1 MEKISKN
8 IDSIASEE
16 RFKRSLRNKEAR
28 RLSGPE
34 KTFAS
39 MINTAGRKAYFDEYF
54 YGIPLEDQELPQIEG
69 ISDIKATQTFQEGYQ
84 RGAFLVSV
92 GNVPEEY
99 QNINNVINTD
109 RNDIMSIKLD
119 RLNHI
124 LTEEISKVI
133 SEEVK
138 DTDVQFV
145 TITAVD
151 ISSDLSY
158 AKVYFTNLID
168 KDREKVTK
176 ALNNASSFIRG
187 KLFGRVE
194 IRKMPELTFVYDESI
209 EYGNKIE
216 KIIEEIK
223 EDGE

>member
-1 MEKISKN
+1 
-8 IDSIASEE
+8 
-16 RFKRSLRNKEAR
+16 
-28 RLSGPE
+28 
-34 KTFAS
+34 
-39 MINTAGRKAYFDEYF
+39 
-54 YGIPLEDQELPQIEG
+54 
-69 ISDIKATQTFQEGYQ
+69 
-84 RGAFLVSV
+84 
-92 GNVPEEY
+92 
-99 QNINNVINTD
+99 
-109 RNDIMSIKLD
+109 MSIKLD

-176 ALNNASSFIRG
+176 ALNRASSFIRG
-187 KLFGRVE
+187 KLFDEVE